1 MISRNYP
8 RIVISGL
15 SGDSGK
21 TIVTCGL
28 LVSLKNRGLDV
39 AAFKKGPD
47 YIDSAWL
54 SLASGKPARNL
65 DSFMMGYPV
74 VKRSF
79 LNNALEQGINVIE
92 GNRGLFDG
100 MDSKGTHS
108 TAQLADYLQAPL
120 IIVQDITKVTRTA
133 AASLA
138 GCLHFDPKLH
148 IQGVILNRAAGD
160 RHIKVVKEAIE
171 EETGIPVIGAIP
183 KLPDKFILPSRHLG
197 LVMPEELQE
206 SSEVLDML
214 NRIIEENVDISKIIS
229 IARTSDLLSKSEPAG
244 KINSDGIKQ
253 NDKTVKIG
261 YFRDSSFSFYYPEN
275 LELLEKAGAA
285 LVPIS
290 TEKKLTPDQK
300 VLLEE
305 LDAIYIGGGFPE
317 IDLNRLAEN
326 AEFNSLIKVLA
337 EDGLPIYAECGGL
350 MYLAQKITWRGRE
363 YPLSGILPIEI
374 KMHHKPQGHGYAEA
388 LVDKENPFFE
398 EGVVLKGHEFHY
410 SEICT
415 YDPWIKSALSIQ
427 RGKGC
432 IKGRDG
438 LIHKNVFAAYI
449 HVHALATPEWV
460 TGMIKAAKTYKDI
473 KNSKIFIRG

>member
-1 MISRNYP
+1 MISRSYP

-65 DSFMMGYPV
+65 DSFMMGFPMV
-74 VKRSF
+74 RRSF
-79 LNNALEQGINVIE
+79 LNKALENGMNIIE

-133 AASLA
+133 AAFIA
-138 GCLHFDPKLH
+138 GCLHLDPKLR
-148 IQGVILNRAAGD
+148 IEGVILNRTAGE
-160 RHIKVVKEAIE
+160 RHIRIVKEAIE
-171 EETGIPVIGAIP
+171 GETGIPVIGAIP
-183 KLPDKFILPSRHLG
+183 RLTDKFIMPSRHLG

-206 SSEVLDML
+206 KSEILEIL
-214 NRIIEENVDISKIIS
+214 NKIIEENVDISKIIS
-229 IARTSDLLSKSEPAG
+229 IAKASASLSKSEPAG
-244 KINSDGIKQ
+244 RIHSTGSSPYNKK
-253 NDKTVKIG
+253 VKIG
-261 YFRDSSFSFYYPEN
+261 YFRDNSFSFYYPEN
-275 LELLEKAGAA
+275 LELLEAKGAC

-290 TEKKLTPDQK
+290 TEDNFTPDQK
-300 VLLEE
+300 NLLEE
-305 LDAIYIGGGFPE
+305 LDALYIAGGFPE
-317 IDLNRLAEN
+317 INLNRLSEN
-326 AEFNSLIKVLA
+326 TGFNKFIKELA

-350 MYLAQKITWRGRE
+350 MYLAQNIKWRGGE

-374 KMHHKPQGHGYAEA
+374 KMHDKPCGTWLCCSG
-388 LVDKENPFFE
+388 
-398 EGVVLKGHEFHY
+398 
-410 SEICT
+410 S
-415 YDPWIKSALSIQ
+415 
-427 RGKGC
+427 R
-432 IKGRDG
+432 
-438 LIHKNVFAAYI
+438 
-449 HVHALATPEWV
+449 
-460 TGMIKAAKTYKDI
+460 
-473 KNSKIFIRG
+473 

>member
-65 DSFMMGYPV
+65 DSYMMGFPM

-79 LNNALEQGINVIE
+79 LNNALENGINIIE

-100 MDSKGTHS
+100 LDSKGTHS
-108 TAQLADYLQAPL
+108 TAQLADCLQARI

-133 AASLA
+133 AASIV
-138 GCLHFDPKLH
+138 GCLHLDPKLH
-148 IQGVILNRAAGD
+148 IEGVILNRCAGA
-160 RHIKVVKEAIE
+160 RHIRIVKEAIE
-171 EETGIPVIGAIP
+171 EETGIPVLGTIP
-183 KLPDKFILPSRHLG
+183 KLPDKFIMPSRHLG

-206 SSEVLDML
+206 KSEIMEVL
-214 NRIIEENVDISKIIS
+214 NKIIEENVDISKILS
-229 IARTSDLLSKSEPAG
+229 IAKTSVPLSKSEPAG
-244 KINSDGIKQ
+244 KIKSAGIIKDDKQ
-253 NDKTVKIG
+253 VKIG
-261 YFRDSSFSFYYPEN
+261 VFRDNSFSFYYPEN
-275 LELLEKAGAA
+275 LELLEETGAR
-285 LVPIS
+285 LIPIS
-290 TEKKLTPDQK
+290 AERKITPDLK
-300 VLLEE
+300 VLLEG

-317 IDLNRLAEN
+317 INLSRLSEN
-326 AEFNSLIKVLA
+326 IEFNAAIKALA

-363 YPLSGILPIEI
+363 YPLTGILPLEI
-374 KMHHKPQGHGYAEA
+374 KMHDKPCRTWLY
-388 LVDKENPFFE
+388 
-398 EGVVLKGHEFHY
+398 
-410 SEICT
+410 
-415 YDPWIKSALSIQ
+415 
-427 RGKGC
+427 
-432 IKGRDG
+432 
-438 LIHKNVFAAYI
+438 
-449 HVHALATPEWV
+449 
-460 TGMIKAAKTYKDI
+460 
-473 KNSKIFIRG
+473 